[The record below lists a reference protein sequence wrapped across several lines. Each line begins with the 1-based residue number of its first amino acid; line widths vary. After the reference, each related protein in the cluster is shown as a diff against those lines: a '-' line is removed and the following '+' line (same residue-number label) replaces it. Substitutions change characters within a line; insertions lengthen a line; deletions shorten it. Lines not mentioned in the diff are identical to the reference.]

1 MSQNKKENKKE
12 QILAAASECF
22 ARFGYKKTTLDDIGK
37 KIGLNKAS
45 IYYYFKSKEEIFTSI
60 VLGEFQQFISKLHQ
74 EIEEG
79 MICEQKILV
88 YFEEKL
94 NFWFQKSM
102 ILPQITEIEPEK
114 LQQLMEASGFET
126 FLKIEQGEKS
136 FLANILK
143 NCIKKGQIK
152 DCDVDKT
159 SELMFALVDGVKGN
173 YERSARAKSP
183 PCPDHEKMMHNVQ
196 AALKIFINGLK

>member
-143 NCIKKGQIK
+143 NCKKK
-152 DCDVDKT
+152 
-159 SELMFALVDGVKGN
+159 
-173 YERSARAKSP
+173 
-183 PCPDHEKMMHNVQ
+183 
-196 AALKIFINGLK
+196 